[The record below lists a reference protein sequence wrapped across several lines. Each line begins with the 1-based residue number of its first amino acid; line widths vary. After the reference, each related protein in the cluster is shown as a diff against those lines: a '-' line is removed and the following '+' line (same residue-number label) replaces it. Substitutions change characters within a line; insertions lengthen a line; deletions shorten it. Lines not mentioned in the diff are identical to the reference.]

1 MRSSV
6 TNKVLRVLVLGATG
20 VFGSRLAERLAREE
34 GIALVLAARNRD
46 RLEALADR
54 LGVVA
59 ESRTIDR
66 TQISPADLADVDV
79 VVDAAGPFQQ
89 SHPHVIEAALA
100 ACVHYVDLADGRA
113 FVAAISGYN
122 ARARAAGVAVVSGAS
137 SIPALSHAVIDT
149 LVEGWSG
156 IDAIRVGIFPG
167 NRAPRG
173 LAVVEAILS
182 YAGRPVRVFRDG
194 RWCEVPGWGLTQR
207 WRVGG
212 AGARWAS
219 VCDTPDQDLLVARY
233 NPTRSAEFFAGV
245 ELTIM
250 HIGLLLLSLPVRW
263 GLVGSLRPLARLLH
277 RVATWL
283 RPFGSDRGAMLVE
296 VSGSGGVAR
305 WTLDASGNRGPY
317 VPVLACVA
325 LLRRWRDVP
334 PSAGA
339 GPCVSMLTLADFAAD
354 FADLGIVQRSAG
366 HALHVPT
373 A

>member
-1 MRSSV
+1 M
-6 TNKVLRVLVLGATG
+6 LGATG
-20 VFGSRLAERLAREE
+20 VFGSRLVERLAKEG

-46 RLEALADR
+46 RLEALAGR
-54 LGVVA
+54 LGVTV
-59 ESRTIDR
+59 EIRQIDR
-66 TQISPADLADVDV
+66 ARIVPADLLGIDV
-79 VVDAAGPFQQ
+79 VVDSAGPFQQ
-89 SHPHVIEAALA
+89 SHPHVIDAALA
-100 ACVHYVDLADGRA
+100 ARVHYIDLADGRA
-113 FVAAISGYN
+113 FVAAIGDYD
-122 ARARAAGVAVVSGAS
+122 ARARAAGIAVVSGAS
-137 SIPALSHAVIDT
+137 STPALSHAVLDSLT
-149 LVEGWSG
+149 DGWSG
-156 IDAIRVGIFPG
+156 IETIRVGIFPG

-182 YAGRPVRVFRDG
+182 YAGRPVRVFRDR
-194 RWCEVPGWGLTQR
+194 RWGEVPGWGLTQR
-207 WRVGG
+207 WRIGGVGE
-212 AGARWAS
+212 RWAS

-263 GLVGSLRPLARLLH
+263 GLVASLRPLAPLLH

-296 VSGSGGVAR
+296 VQGSGGTAR

-325 LLRRWRDVP
+325 LLRRWRDAE

-339 GPCVSMLTLADFAAD
+339 GPCVGMLRLADFDAD
-354 FADLGIVQRSAG
+354 FTDLAIVQRRAG

>member
-1 MRSSV
+1 MRFSV
-6 TNKVLRVLVLGATG
+6 TNKVLRVIVLGATG
-20 VFGSRLAERLAREE
+20 VFGSRLVERLAREQ
-34 GIALVLAARNRD
+34 GITLVLAARNRD
-46 RLEALADR
+46 RLVALADGLRIMAEIR
-54 LGVVA
+54 L
-59 ESRTIDR
+59 IDR
-66 TQISPADLADVDV
+66 TKIGPADLSGVDV

-100 ACVHYVDLADGRA
+100 ARVHYIDLADGRA
-113 FVAAISGYN
+113 FVAAIGDYD
-122 ARARAAGVAVVSGAS
+122 ARAGAAGIAVVSGAS

-149 LVEGWSG
+149 LTEGWRS
-156 IDAIRVGIFPG
+156 IDTIRVGIFPG

-173 LAVVEAILS
+173 LAVVQAILS

-194 RWCEVPGWGLTQR
+194 RWGEVPGWGLTQR
-207 WRVGG
+207 WRIDGVGK
-212 AGARWAS
+212 RWAS

-233 NPTRSAEFFAGV
+233 SPTRSAEFFAGV

-263 GLVGSLRPLARLLH
+263 GLLCSLRPLAPLLH

-296 VSGSGGVAR
+296 VAGSGGTAR

-317 VPVLACVA
+317 VPVLACVG
-325 LLRRWRDVP
+325 LLRRWRDTP
-334 PSAGA
+334 PLPGA
-339 GPCVSMLTLADFAAD
+339 GPCVGMLTLDDFDADFTG
-354 FADLGIVQRSAG
+354 LGIVQRRAG

>member
-1 MRSSV
+1 M
-6 TNKVLRVLVLGATG
+6 TNEPLRVLIIGATG
-20 VFGSRLAERLAREE
+20 VFGSRLVQRLAREE
-34 GIALVLAARNRD
+34 GIALVLAARNCD
-46 RLEALADR
+46 RIDALANR
-54 LGVVA
+54 LGVA
-59 ESRTIDR
+59 ADIRQIDR
-66 TQISPADLADVDV
+66 TRISSADLIDVDV
-79 VVDAAGPFQQ
+79 VIDAAGPFQQ
-89 SHPHVIEAALA
+89 SHPYVIEAALTA
-100 ACVHYVDLADGRA
+100 GVHYIDLADGRA
-113 FVAAISGYN
+113 FVAAIADYDE
-122 ARARAAGVAVVSGAS
+122 RAKAAGIAIVSGVS
-137 SIPALSHAVIDT
+137 SIPALSHAVLDT
-149 LVEGWSG
+149 LTEGWSG
-156 IDAIRVGIFPG
+156 IDTIRVGIFPG

-194 RWCEVPGWGLTQR
+194 RWGEVPGWGLTQR
-207 WRVGG
+207 WDIDGVGK
-212 AGARWAS
+212 RWAS

-233 NPTRSAEFFAGV
+233 KPAQSAEFFAGV
-245 ELTIM
+245 ELTTM

-263 GLVGSLRPLARLLH
+263 GPVSSLRPLSRLLH

-296 VSGSGGVAR
+296 VTGSGGTAR

-334 PSAGA
+334 PPAGA
-339 GPCVSMLTLADFAAD
+339 GPCVGMLTLADFAAD

-366 HALHVPT
+366 HAFQVPT